1 MTPITKSATAPAGPL
16 DLVGR
21 VASVLGF
28 LEAGLS
34 WISALILALLLVIV
48 LTAVG
53 LRYLFGSGL
62 IWSEELAIWLNVV
75 LVAVGSPLAV
85 TGALAMRFDVIVRLF
100 PAAIQKI
107 ASILADSIAID
118 AGLIL
123 AFGGVDV
130 VAAIGGTSTVLGLPE
145 WLRYAVVAIGGGLT
159 VLVLVGRALVQ
170 SGLPR
175 AGSIL
180 AIGAG
185 FYLAAHHLH
194 GPLLETPSLAA
205 GLVAA
210 VGLLLA
216 APLPHTLIVGV
227 SLAAPFG
234 ALLPEP
240 ALVQN
245 TVVGVSKFL
254 LLAIPFFLLAGGL
267 LTTGGLAERLVHLA
281 ATLVGHR
288 RGGLA
293 QTTLVSSV
301 MFSGASG
308 SSVANAAFGAKVM
321 VPALVAHGYAKPRA
335 AAIVAAS
342 AMLDNIIPPSIA
354 FLILAS
360 ATNLSVGSLLVG
372 GFVAGGVLAVAL
384 GIAIHL
390 TSRGEQPVRSKA
402 SPSERGR
409 AFLASLPALGLG
421 VVVVVG
427 IRFGV
432 VTTTEASALAVAYAL
447 VVCLALRSL
456 DRRSLTDAFRQAAG
470 EAAAIGLLIGASA
483 PFAFLLAV
491 DRVSETV
498 SLLVTALGG
507 GALAVMLLSNIV
519 LLVAGLVLDIGAAIL
534 LLGPLL
540 LPSAIAAGIDPIH
553 FGVILVVNL
562 MIHGLTPPL
571 GILVYV
577 ASGVS
582 GARPAQVF
590 REVLP
595 FLLALLIALA
605 ILAIGSVSITR
616 LTTA

>member
-1 MTPITKSATAPAGPL
+1 MTQMTKSAAAPPAPF
-16 DLVGR
+16 DLGGR
-21 VASVLGF
+21 FAAALGVL
-28 LEAGLS
+28 ESGLS
-34 WISALILALLLVIV
+34 WISAAILAILLAIV
-48 LTAVG
+48 LTSVA

-85 TGALAMRFDVIVRLF
+85 TGTLAMRFDVIVRML
-100 PAAIQKI
+100 PATFQRI
-107 ASILADSIAID
+107 ASILADAIAID

-123 AFGGVDV
+123 ALGGIDV
-130 VAAIGGTSTVLGLPE
+130 VAVIGGTSTVLGLPE
-145 WLRYAVVAIGGGLT
+145 WLRYAAVAIGGSLT
-159 VLVLVGRALVQ
+159 VFLLFGRALVQ
-170 SGLPR
+170 SGFPR
-175 AGSIL
+175 AASIL
-180 AIGAG
+180 ATGVAL
-185 FYLAAHHLH
+185 YLAAHYLH
-194 GPLLETPSLAA
+194 GPLLDTPSLATGIA
-205 GLVAA
+205 AA
-210 VGLLLA
+210 VGLLLG

-227 SLAAPFG
+227 SLATPFG

-281 ATLVGHR
+281 ATLVGHL

-335 AAIVAAS
+335 AAIVAAT

-372 GFVAGGVLAVAL
+372 GFVAGAVLAVAL

-390 TSRGEQPVRSKA
+390 TSRDERPVRTKA
-402 SPSERGR
+402 SASERGR
-409 AFLASLPALGLG
+409 SFLGSLPALGLG
-421 VVVVVG
+421 VIVVLG

-447 VVCLALRSL
+447 VVCLALRSVNG
-456 DRRSLTDAFRQAAG
+456 RSLTDAFRQAAG
-470 EAAAIGLLIGASA
+470 EAAAIGLLIGTAA

-498 SLLVTALGG
+498 TSLVTALGG
-507 GALAVMLLSNIV
+507 GAFAVMLLSNIV

-534 LLGPLL
+534 LLAPLL
-540 LPSAIAAGIDPIH
+540 LPAAIAAGIDPIQ

-582 GARPAQVF
+582 GTRAAQVF

-595 FLLALLIALA
+595 FLFALLIALA
-605 ILAIGSVSITR
+605 ILALGAASMSHLSTK
-616 LTTA
+616 

>member
-1 MTPITKSATAPAGPL
+1 MTPKPKSATAPAGPL
-16 DLVGR
+16 GLGGR
-21 VASVLGF
+21 LASVLGL

-34 WISALILALLLVIV
+34 WIGALILALLLAIV
-48 LTAVG
+48 LTSVA

-62 IWSEELAIWLNVV
+62 IWSEEVAIWLNIV
-75 LVAVGSPLAV
+75 LVAAGSPLAV
-85 TGALAMRFDVIVRLF
+85 TGALAMRLDVIVRLL
-100 PAAIQKI
+100 PDAIQRT

-123 AFGGVDV
+123 AFGGIDV
-130 VAAIGGTSTVLGLPE
+130 VAAIGGSSAVLGLPE
-145 WLRYAVVAIGGGLT
+145 WLPYAAVATGGALT
-159 VLVLVGRALVQ
+159 VLVLLGRALVQ

-175 AGSIL
+175 AASIL
-180 AIGAG
+180 GIGGG
-185 FYLAAHHLH
+185 FYLAAHALH
-194 GPLLETPSLAA
+194 GPLLATPSLAA
-205 GLVAA
+205 GVLAA
-210 VGLLLA
+210 AGLLLA
-216 APLPHTLIVGV
+216 APLPHTLIVAV

-240 ALVQN
+240 AIVQN
-245 TVVGVSKFL
+245 TVVGIGKFL

-267 LTTGGLAERLVHLA
+267 LTMGGLAERLVRLA

-335 AAIVAAS
+335 AAIVAAA

-384 GIAIHL
+384 AIAIHL

-402 SPSERGR
+402 SASERGR
-409 AFLASLPALGLG
+409 AFVGSLPALGLG

-447 VVCLALRSL
+447 IVCLALRSL
-456 DRRSLTDAFRQAAG
+456 DRGSLREAFRQAAG

-491 DRVSETV
+491 DRVSESV
-498 SLLVTALGG
+498 GSLVTSLGG
-507 GALAVMLLSNIV
+507 GAFAVMLLANVV

-582 GARPAQVF
+582 GARPAHVF

-605 ILAIGSVSITR
+605 ILAIGAASMAHVAR
-616 LTTA
+616 A